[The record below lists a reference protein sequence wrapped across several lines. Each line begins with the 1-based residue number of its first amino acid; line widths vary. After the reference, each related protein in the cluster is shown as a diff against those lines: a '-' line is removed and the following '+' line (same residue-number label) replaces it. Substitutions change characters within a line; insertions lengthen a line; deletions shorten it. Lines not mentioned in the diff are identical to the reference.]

1 PAPVSLTDFIFSLL
15 NSSPPSATAAAI
27 LDANTCCRVLYPELI
42 LLLENLA
49 SSLSAQFGLSK
60 GDCALVFSHNNI
72 YTSILYLSLFSLG
85 VVISPINPAAKVPEI
100 QHQIWLS
107 KLERAVIEVKQSD
120 VTTIL
125 YSSGTTG
132 PVKGVALTHRNWIAY
147 IVGGIR
153 PVRMIQMVG
162 YCTIPLFH
170 AYGVVL
176 NLRLMTSRECLVIT
190 GGNRRFDM
198 RKMNSVIE
206 EYRVSQ
212 LALAPPLVITMDRD
226 AEVMDGYDLSSL
238 EVVIYGGAHLSK
250 STKERLKNRLP
261 KVQLAQSYE
270 LAETTGRVF
279 VSLGPDETRIEG
291 ATGKLMANCEAK
303 VVDPEIGY
311 VDDEEAT
318 IAVLDREG
326 WLRTGNLCYIN
337 NQGYLFF
344 VDRIKELIKYKGYQV
359 VAPTELEHLLNCHP
373 DVVEAAVIP
382 YVSHY
387 KRIRRVIFIDSLPR
401 NASGKVLRKELV
413 IKLST
418 PTSKL

>member
-1 PAPVSLTDFIFSLL
+1 
-15 NSSPPSATAAAI
+15 
-27 LDANTCCRVLYPELI
+27 
-42 LLLENLA
+42 
-49 SSLSAQFGLSK
+49 
-60 GDCALVFSHNNI
+60 
-72 YTSILYLSLFSLG
+72 
-85 VVISPINPAAKVPEI
+85 
-100 QHQIWLS
+100 
-107 KLERAVIEVKQSD
+107 
-120 VTTIL
+120 
-125 YSSGTTG
+125 
-132 PVKGVALTHRNWIAY
+132 
-147 IVGGIR
+147 
-153 PVRMIQMVG
+153 MVG

-212 LALAPPLVITMDRD
+212 LALAPPLVITMDGD

-303 VVDPEIGY
+303 VVDPEIG
-311 VDDEEAT
+311 
-318 IAVLDREG
+318 L
-326 WLRTGNLCYIN
+326 LC
-337 NQGYLFF
+337 
-344 VDRIKELIKYKGYQV
+344 
-359 VAPTELEHLLNCHP
+359 LL
-373 DVVEAAVIP
+373 
-382 YVSHY
+382 
-387 KRIRRVIFIDSLPR
+387 
-401 NASGKVLRKELV
+401 
-413 IKLST
+413 
-418 PTSKL
+418 